1 MARKRK
7 PPGGAGRTKRLRKKL
22 LKWLWSQQPGL
33 PSGLFLYHGTSDLKY
48 PLISESGLRPRGN
61 RPSEWTGQASH
72 PEMVYITD
80 SYPHV
85 FGVQTGR
92 PITAA
97 FEIDVRQLDPRR
109 LYPDEDYLVQ
119 KHLVA
124 EAEGMTLHDVAKSK
138 LRQFQGLWRDSLG
151 ELGTCCYHGRIPP
164 SAFLAITVFNRAA
177 NFDLATFIASHT
189 VGIEDHSANGTKYRI
204 VNKWIFARCGIKG
217 DPFSREGITHI
228 KVR

>member
-1 MARKRK
+1 MGRGMARKRK

-33 PSGLFLYHGTSDLKY
+33 PNGLFMYHGTSDLKY

-72 PEMVYITD
+72 HEMVYITD

-97 FEIDVRQLDPRR
+97 FEIDGRKIAHRSLSSE
-109 LYPDEDYLVQ
+109 EDYLAQ
-119 KHLVA
+119 KYIVA
-124 EAEGMTLHDVAKSK
+124 EDEGMQLPDVYKSQ
-138 LRQFQGLWRDSLG
+138 LRQF
-151 ELGTCCYHGRIPP
+151 
-164 SAFLAITVFNRAA
+164 
-177 NFDLATFIASHT
+177 
-189 VGIEDHSANGTKYRI
+189 
-204 VNKWIFARCGIKG
+204 
-217 DPFSREGITHI
+217 
-228 KVR
+228 